1 MKLNDVLYP
10 IVEQIAQ
17 KLEDEEEFAED
28 PELYTVALLLV
39 AKKELK
45 PGRTIGQVLEEAMYD
60 DNLDEAR
67 KLLKRKKVAPK

>member
-10 IVEQIAQ
+10 IVEQIAK
-17 KLEDEEEFAED
+17 KLEDEEYFKED
-28 PELYTVALLLV
+28 PELYTVALVLV

-45 PGRTIGQVLEEAMYD
+45 PGRTIGQVLEEAMYE

-67 KLLKRKKVAPK
+67 KLLKRKKVRN